1 MRPEIDRVFKTGKR
15 YSCKGMRI
23 HVAVNEL
30 GIDRVVFVAIRSYP
44 GAVQRNR
51 ARRVLRECWRL
62 CGPERRSGFDV
73 AVVLFPGYDE
83 FTERD
88 RQLRLLLLQAGIL
101 GGRS

>member
-1 MRPEIDRVFKTGKR
+1 
-15 YSCKGMRI
+15 MRI
-23 HVAVNEL
+23 HVSSNGL
-30 GIDRVVFVAIRSYP
+30 GQDRVVFVAVHSYP

-62 CGPERRSGFDV
+62 CGPERQPGHDV
-73 AVVLFPGYDE
+73 AIVLFPGIDE
-83 FTERD
+83 FAERD